1 MIHRLYWNVGLL
13 LSRKGKWLLGG
24 TYTFFQATLFLY
36 IRFPLCLSVCLSFVP
51 LWLSSFPLSAR
62 SFNSSAQ
69 HLKEPQRP
77 SPAVHLRFHT
87 KDIVSIMLVAVAKHA
102 GAIMLALHTC
112 FQFHVV
118 AMDMLPSWCQLKF
131 QYISCYPLC
140 VVVCVCVDTCQRSH
154 PIISRWYCEL
164 ELPLTRKLT
173 GQVSWETLAGLPFA
187 KGEGGGRKKLTFID
201 LPGTRSCHFQM
212 WSQMFFS
219 YAKMMK

>member
-1 MIHRLYWNVGLL
+1 MGLL

-118 AMDMLPSWCQLKF
+118 AMDMLPS
-131 QYISCYPLC
+131 
-140 VVVCVCVDTCQRSH
+140 
-154 PIISRWYCEL
+154 
-164 ELPLTRKLT
+164 
-173 GQVSWETLAGLPFA
+173 
-187 KGEGGGRKKLTFID
+187 
-201 LPGTRSCHFQM
+201 
-212 WSQMFFS
+212 
-219 YAKMMK
+219 